1 ALGLNGTSAYAASAS
16 AIVDTSKSFTV
27 SAWVR
32 LDGKDRNHTF
42 LSQAGTRTSGFQLY
56 YSKTYD
62 RWVFNRHTKDA
73 DDTTIAR
80 SQSTETP
87 QTGVWTHLTGV
98 YDATA

>member
-1 ALGLNGTSAYAASAS
+1 
-16 AIVDTSKSFTV
+16 
-27 SAWVR
+27 
-32 LDGKDRNHTF
+32 
-42 LSQAGTRTSGFQLY
+42 
-56 YSKTYD
+56 D

-98 YDATA
+98 YDATAKTVQLFVNGKPQTAAEFTTPWRATGGLQIGRLYYKGEFQEYTDGTIDNIR